1 MFLLIDNY
9 DSFTYN
15 LYSLFKNLDEEVD
28 VIRNDEFIPADNY
41 SGIILSPGP
50 SNPTNAG
57 TSIDYLKTYA
67 FRIPIFGVCLGMQ
80 CICHYL
86 GYKIRRAATIKHGK
100 LDTIKKSG
108 NSIILGNL
116 PETFTA
122 VRYHSLVA
130 DAADI
135 AVGFSE
141 SDGEIMAVEDIGKS
155 LFGVQFHPESYLS
168 NYGEVIVKNFIDYAK
183 KSQREVSYG

>member
-15 LYSLFKNLDEEVD
+15 LYSLFRNLNEEVN
-28 VIRNDEFIPADNY
+28 VIKNDEFISADNY
-41 SGIILSPGP
+41 DGIVLSPGP

-57 TSIDYLKTYA
+57 TSLDYLRKYA
-67 FRIPIFGVCLGMQ
+67 SKIPVFGVCLGMQ
-80 CICHYL
+80 CVCHYL
-86 GYKIRRAATIKHGK
+86 GYKIRKAETIKHGK
-100 LDTIKKSG
+100 LDTIKKSVD
-108 NSIILGNL
+108 SVILNNVPL
-116 PETFTA
+116 TFTA

-141 SDGEIMAVEDIGKS
+141 SDGEIMAVENLEKS

-168 NYGEVIVKNFIDYAK
+168 TYGEDIVKNFIDYAK
-183 KSQREVSYG
+183 KRQREVSHA